1 MGFLVHTLARRKG
14 STLFSF
20 IIRESDGAVY
30 NNVDQVFIPELQL
43 HLVQDE
49 ASRVQLRV
57 PYSETRSGSYR
68 LEVDCSNFIDSSYR
82 LESRF
87 LAGGQELSPTDI
99 VSVSINSGVV
109 QDSALDIAI
118 TTQAN
123 LNLFCFIKDKFTG
136 KYMRGDTGDFAS
148 MSLATDSEDIRAVF
162 RHSLNELI
170 VPGNY
175 KLERNLEQ
183 VPDTVLVVTLYQLV
197 NGVEYKAGLP
207 ITVHVHDGKQQRGV
221 LFNTVMVNHDIQVSD
236 NLRYLAPNGEPI
248 VSAEV
253 YVFKKSE
260 YLSDTFDNA
269 LGRTTTREDGRW
281 QDAIPVQAGD
291 TYTVVLYKQGY
302 YGPDVID
309 IAI

>member
-1 MGFLVHTLARRKG
+1 MGFLVHTLARRRG
-14 STLFSF
+14 NTIFSF

-49 ASRVQLRV
+49 ATRRKLRV

-68 LEVDCSNFIDSSYR
+68 LEVDCSNFLDSSYR

-87 LAGGQELSPTDI
+87 LTDGQELAPTDI
-99 VSVSINSGVV
+99 VSVSIAQGEV
-109 QDSALDIAI
+109 QDSALDISV

-123 LNLFCFIKDKFTG
+123 INLFCFIKDKFTE
-136 KYMRGDTGDFAS
+136 KYMRSDTGDFAS
-148 MSLATDSEDIRAVF
+148 MSLATEPEEIRALF
-162 RHSLNELI
+162 RHSLNELAN
-170 VPGNY
+170 PGHY
-175 KLERNLEQ
+175 KLERDLEQ
-183 VPDTVLVVTLYQLV
+183 VPDTVLVITLYQLV
-197 NGVEYKAGLP
+197 NNIEYKAGLP

-221 LFNTVMVNHDIQVSD
+221 LFNTVMVNHDIQTFD

-291 TYTVVLYKQGY
+291 TYTVVLFKQGE